1 MQIVNQYS
9 MLWSGVIIMGAAAF
23 FILRKGYTLKKG
35 LGLLAIAALLLTG
48 WLFLRPQQASTV
60 GMTQFQAEL
69 NGGLPVLLELQSP
82 F

>member
-9 MLWSGVIIMGAAAF
+9 MLWSGVIILGAAAF
-23 FILRKGYTLKKG
+23 FILRRGYTLKKG
-35 LGLLAIAALLLTG
+35 LSLLAVAALLLAG

-60 GMTQFQAEL
+60 EMAQFQAEL
-69 NGGLPVLLELQSP
+69 NGGRPVLLELQSP